1 VASRIVKMADKKI
14 SDKLEREYTI
24 PLRKSTN
31 KVPSYK
37 KANKAV
43 KTIKEF
49 LAKHMKVEDRDLD
62 KVKVSKYLNEM
73 IWHQGIKHPPSK
85 IKVKAVKENGIVTV
99 EAFEYPTNLKFKKL
113 RAEKVENKSKEIAK
127 KKKSEK
133 VETQEETKTEAEKV
147 EEKEDKKSTIEGE
160 EKIEKALAKE
170 AKHETKA
177 QSPKEQKNMKVTYNK
192 SSQGH

>member
-1 VASRIVKMADKKI
+1 MEKEKNNRI
-14 SDKLEREYTI
+14 EREYII

-49 LAKHMKVEDRDLD
+49 LARHMKVEDRDLD
-62 KVKVSKYLNEM
+62 NVRIDKYLNEM
-73 IWHQGIKHPPSK
+73 IWHRGIKHPPSK
-85 IKVKAVKENGIVTV
+85 IKVKAIKEDGIVRV
-99 EAFEYPTNLKFKKL
+99 EAVEYPTNLKFKKL
-113 RAEKVENKSKEIAK
+113 RAEKVESKSKEIASK
-127 KKKSEK
+127 KKAE
-133 VETQEETKTEAEKV
+133 KTEVEKDKDNDGV
-147 EEKEDKKSTIEGE
+147 EDKKEEKEDKASTIEGE

-170 AKHETKA
+170 EKHTTKEK
-177 QSPKEQKNMKVTYNK
+177 SPKEKKNLKVTYNK